1 MRPGTMNVPGIVGFG
16 KAAEIAF
23 SEMEGEWARIL
34 KLRNKLEN
42 DLGKIDGAV
51 INSERCDRLPNTT
64 NISFKDIDGT
74 LLLRKMNSLA
84 ISRSSACTS
93 NTIQASHVLKSMG
106 LSNDLALS
114 SLRISLGSYTSI
126 EDIEFAVKEI
136 TKTVNQLKRA
146 MV

>member
-1 MRPGTMNVPGIVGFG
+1 MNVPGIVGFG

-23 SEMEGEWARIL
+23 SEMEGESARIL

-42 DLGKIDGAV
+42 DLGKIEGAV
-51 INSERCDRLPNTT
+51 INSEHCDRLPNTT

-84 ISRSSACTS
+84 ISRGSACTS
-93 NTIQASHVLKSMG
+93 NTIQVSHVLKSMG

-114 SLRISLGSYTSI
+114 SFRISLGSNTHI
-126 EDIEFAVKEI
+126 EGIEFAVKEI
-136 TKTVNQLKRA
+136 TKTVNQLKRT